1 MNIGFIGLGNMGSGM
16 ADNIIKAGHTLTVY
30 ARRPEVAKPL
40 IEQGAVLVETPKEV
54 AAASEIIFTC
64 VSTPKDVEAVA
75 LGQNGIIEGIKPGS
89 VYIDFSTVKP
99 ELARKLY
106 QAFKEKGA
114 HVMDAPVSGG
124 PPLAWAGDLAVM
136 ASGDEDVFERC
147 KPVLKVIGGNKVGY
161 AGKIGSGSICKNM
174 QVAMLYT
181 IQLVIAEC
189 MTLGVKAGVKPIALW
204 RAFRDSVVGTGEL
217 YRQTLPDIVFQNR
230 FEPASMLLR
239 LAIKDMDQAIAL
251 GREFEVPMAMVNL
264 TLQELLHAKNRGWGE
279 KDVRISM
286 LLQEERAGH
295 VEVRI
300 PVEDM
305 EQDGYKSP
313 EKW

>member
-1 MNIGFIGLGNMGSGM
+1 MDIGFIGLGNMGNGM
-16 ADNIIKAGHTLTVY
+16 VDNILKAGHSLTVY
-30 ARRPEVAKPL
+30 ARRPEVAKPF
-40 IEQGAVLVETPKEV
+40 IERGAVLVESPKAV
-54 AAASEIIFTC
+54 AAASEIVFTC
-64 VSTPKDVEAVA
+64 VSGPKDVEAVA
-75 LGQNGIIEGIKPGS
+75 LGKDGIIEGIKADG
-89 VYIDFSTVKP
+89 VYIDFSTVPP
-99 ELARKLY
+99 ELARKVY
-106 QAFKEKGA
+106 QAFKKKGA

-124 PPLAWAGDLAVM
+124 PPLAWSGELAIMAG
-136 ASGDEDVFERC
+136 GDEEVYKRCESILNVF
-147 KPVLKVIGGNKVGY
+147 GDKVGY
-161 AGKIGSGSICKNM
+161 AGEIGSGSICKNM

-189 MTLGVKAGVKPIALW
+189 MTLGVKAGAKPKAMW

-217 YRQTLPDIVFQNR
+217 YRQTLPDTLFQNR

-264 TLQELLHAKNRGWGE
+264 TLQELLFAKNRGWGE

-286 LLQEERAGH
+286 LLQEDRAGG

-300 PVEDM
+300 PLEEM
-305 EQDGYKSP
+305 EQEGYQGTD
-313 EKW
+313 KW